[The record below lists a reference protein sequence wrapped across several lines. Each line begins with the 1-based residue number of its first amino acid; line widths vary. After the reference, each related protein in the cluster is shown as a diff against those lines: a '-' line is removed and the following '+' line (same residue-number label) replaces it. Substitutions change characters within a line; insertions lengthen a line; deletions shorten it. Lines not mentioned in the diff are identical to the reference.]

1 MGFDPQNAE
10 QPLVNPH
17 KRTTQV
23 NIGVA
28 IGVLVFI
35 LLSSLYLVHKARHP
49 EPDAPEH
56 PRPTGAP

>member
-23 NIGVA
+23 NIVIA
-28 IGVLVFI
+28 IAVVVFFAI
-35 LLSSLYLVHKARHP
+35 TAVYLVHKARHP
-49 EPDAPEH
+49 GPDSGEH
-56 PRPTGAP
+56 PHPTGAP